1 MGKHFTKKEQTKF
14 NNKREAEQKEKQIQ
28 EIVSLY
34 KESIEIFPIFFQL
47 IPPRAFGQKVKTIV
61 GDYNWQKI
69 SKKVRESANY
79 TCAYCGEY
87 HPEKWG
93 TDAHEEWD
101 WDFETG
107 TQKLKAIKCVCKKCH
122 MTVHPGAN
130 NYFGRFSPEDII
142 ENFCKI
148 NKREEDFFTSALTI
162 SRVYQSYLN
171 QRDWKLEEDLAEKV
185 KIEYLG
191 IVEF

>member
-1 MGKHFTKKEQTKF
+1 MKKHFTQKEQTKF
-14 NNKREAEQKEKQIQ
+14 NEEKEAEQKRKQI
-28 EIVSLY
+28 EKIVSY
-34 KESIEIFPIFFQL
+34 YEEIKENYPIYFQL
-47 IPPRAFGQKVKTIV
+47 IPPRAFGQKIKTLI

-69 SKKVRESANY
+69 SKKVREDANY

-107 TQKLKAIKCVCKKCH
+107 TQKLKSIKCVCKRCH

-130 NYFGRFSPEDII
+130 NYFGNFDIEDIVK
-142 ENFCKI
+142 NFCKI
-148 NKREEDFFTSALTI
+148 NKCEEDFFDAALMI
-162 SRVYQSYLN
+162 SRFYQSYLN
-171 QRDWKLEEDLAEKV
+171 QKDWKLEEDLAKKV
-185 KIEYLG
+185 KI
-191 IVEF
+191 

>member
-1 MGKHFTKKEQTKF
+1 MKKHFTKKEQAEF
-14 NNKREAEQKEKQIQ
+14 NKKREAEQKEKQIQ
-28 EIVSLY
+28 KIISCY
-34 KESIEIFPIFFQL
+34 KEIKEFYPIYFQL
-47 IPPRAFGQKVKTIV
+47 IPPRAFGQKVKTVV
-61 GDYNWQKI
+61 GDYTWQKI
-69 SKKVRESANY
+69 SKKVREDANY

-130 NYFGRFSPEDII
+130 KYFDRFDFEDII
-142 ENFCKI
+142 KNFCKI
-148 NKREEDFFTSALTI
+148 NKCEEDFCANALKI
-162 SRVYQSYLN
+162 SRVYQNYLN
-171 QRDWKLEEDLAEKV
+171 QKDWKLEENLAKKV

>member
-1 MGKHFTKKEQTKF
+1 MKKHYTKKEQAKF
-14 NNKREAEQKEKQIQ
+14 NKKREEEQREKQIQ
-28 EIVSLY
+28 EIISCY
-34 KESIEIFPIFFQL
+34 KEIKEYYPIYFQL
-47 IPPRAFGQKVKTIV
+47 IPPRAFGQKVKTVV
-61 GDYNWQKI
+61 GDYTWQKI
-69 SKKVRESANY
+69 SKKVREDANY
-79 TCAYCGEY
+79 TCAYCDEY

-107 TQKLKAIKCVCKKCH
+107 TQKLKAIKCVCKRCH

-130 NYFGRFSPEDII
+130 NYFGRFDFEDITK
-142 ENFCKI
+142 NFCKI
-148 NKREEDFFTSALTI
+148 NNCEEDFCANALKI

-171 QRDWKLEEDLAEKV
+171 QRDWKLEEDLAKRV